1 MADGTV
7 RIDTSLDSSGFESG
21 LSKLGGIAKTGLKT
35 AMAVVGGVSTALG
48 GLGLAAA
55 KIGSGF
61 EAEMSKVE
69 AISGASGK
77 DLEALTEKAKEMG
90 AKTKFSASESA
101 QALEYMAMAGWKTE
115 DMLGGIEGIMNLAAA
130 SGEDLALTSDIVTDA
145 LTAFGLSAKD
155 SGRFADIMA
164 AASSNA
170 NTNVSMLGESFKYVA
185 PVAGALGYS
194 AEDTAVALG
203 LMANSGIKASQ
214 GGTSLRSTLT
224 RMAKPTKDVQ
234 RAMDDLG
241 ISLTDS
247 EGNMKSLDDLM
258 GDLREG
264 FSGLTEAEKA
274 QYAASLAGKEGMS
287 GLLAIV
293 SASDGDFNKLKDAVY
308 GCDGAAQQMAET
320 MQDNLSGS
328 VTILKS
334 SAEGLGIEIYEGMAE
349 PLKNAADAATGYVN
363 DLTAAFKGEGFRGL
377 AATAGDIFADL
388 VTKAAE
394 QAPRMI
400 DTAVTLIES
409 FVKGLIKNK
418 GRLARGAKEIV
429 LALADGLVRLLPQGL
444 QAPVRDAI
452 NGIVA
457 SFEDGGL
464 GKAVD
469 TVVTLFGNICNA
481 AGKLAEFMLPPLTA
495 ALDLLG
501 ENFNL
506 LVGAAAGAYAGLKV
520 FNGLTSVTGTL
531 GGIVGKVQ
539 GLWGLLT
546 AHPFAALAG
555 GIAAA
560 AGGIAVLLASTED
573 AIEAQ
578 YGLTEEEKICID
590 TIHEMGDAYRETME
604 AREQSFSDTSAE
616 FKYYEDLWQELQGI
630 VDENGKIN
638 EGYEGRAA
646 FITSTLSEA
655 LGTEIQIVDGVIQ
668 QYGNLRREIGQ
679 LIEVKKAEA
688 YLSADEDAYAEAI
701 RNKEA
706 ALQEYLDAQKAYTDA
721 VRDHEEA
728 VAAAEK
734 AQEDWDDAAEKGME
748 FTAEE
753 SRILEDATKAKEKA
767 EATMYKLGAAYEEAE
782 GTYLGYVN
790 VIEGHEGLAAAILTG
805 DAEGIGTAL
814 LKMRNDFVYA
824 ETSTRETLLKQVQA
838 MQENYQKLKK
848 AVDDG
853 APGVTQ
859 AMVDEAQDMVFMA
872 VSELERFDDLAEPE
886 GQRGAESYAAGARAG
901 KPSTAQAGREL
912 LAEAMKP
919 FQGADFTDFGPKHML
934 QYRGGVR
941 SQKGSVAEAT
951 GDVME
956 GARVAADAVSFT
968 ATGKN
973 KIDEAAAGMGRGQA
987 GINQAA
993 GSVLSGA
1000 KAAAGA
1006 VDFSPVG
1013 ENAGAGVESG
1023 IRSKI
1028 KKVAAAAREMVQAAI
1043 NSANNAQEA
1052 RSPARKLIKSGRW
1065 FGEGAEIGIKDK
1077 TPDVAK
1083 AGGEMMQ
1090 AAVDAADR
1098 KAAVSSMRAAM
1109 DSGVSRITSDLALRV
1124 WMPAGASGQ
1133 AGGQTIN
1140 QTVNIN
1146 QPVKGPVETARELKK
1161 VGRELCFG
1169 R

>member
-7 RIDTSLDSSGFESG
+7 KIDTSLDSSGFESG

-90 AKTKFSASESA
+90 ARTKFSASESA

-194 AEDTAVALG
+194 AEDAAIALG

-247 EGNMKSLDDLM
+247 EGNMRSLDELM

-264 FSGLTEAEKA
+264 FAGLTEAEQA
-274 QYAASLAGKEGMS
+274 QYAAALAGKEGMS

-293 SASDGDFNKLKDAVY
+293 NASEGDFNKLKDAVY
-308 GCDGAAQQMAET
+308 GCEGAAQQMAET

-328 VTILKS
+328 LTILKS

-349 PLKNAADAATGYVN
+349 PLKTAADAADGYVN
-363 DLTAAFKGEGFRGL
+363 DLTDAFKGEGFRGL
-377 AATAGDIFADL
+377 AAAAGDIFADL

-409 FVKGLIKNK
+409 FVKGIVKNK

-429 LALADGLVRLLPQGL
+429 LALADGLVKMLPQGL
-444 QAPVRDAI
+444 QAPVRDAV

-457 SFEDGGL
+457 SFESGGL

-469 TVVTLFGNICNA
+469 TAVTLFGNLCDA
-481 AGKLAEFMLPPLTA
+481 AGRLADFTLPPLTA
-495 ALDLLG
+495 ALDFSG
-501 ENFNL
+501 EHFNL

-531 GGIVGKVQ
+531 GNMVGKVQ
-539 GLWGLLT
+539 GLWGLLA

-560 AGGIAVLLASTED
+560 AGGIAVLSLTIPD
-573 AIEAQ
+573 ANAELKAYGEEMAAAAQ
-578 YGLTEEEKICID
+578 ATR
-590 TIHEMGDAYRETME
+590 DAKE
-604 AREQSFSDTSAE
+604 AREDATESIKTE
-616 FKYYEDLWQELQGI
+616 YGHYEELWQELQGI
-630 VDENGKIN
+630 VDQNGKVKEN
-638 EGYEGRAA
+638 YEERAA
-646 FITSTLSEA
+646 FIVKELSEA
-655 LGTEIQIVDGVIQ
+655 TGLEIEMNDGVIQ
-668 QYGNLRREIGQ
+668 SYQEIRREVSETLEI
-679 LIEVKKAEA
+679 KKAEA
-688 YLSADEDAYAEAI
+688 RLNAY
-701 RNKEA
+701 RGD
-706 ALQEYLDAQKAYTDA
+706 Y
-721 VRDHEEA
+721 EEA
-728 VAAAEK
+728 VRNEAK
-734 AQEDWDDAAEKGME
+734 AQEDYTKAVVDHSEELERNKRLHDDMDALLQKYPDSMKLTEY
-748 FTAEE
+748 E
-753 SRILEDATKAKEKA
+753 SRE
-767 EATMYKLGAAYEEAE
+767 YEEALSDLNRQIYE
-782 GTYLGYVN
+782 SDEALGITEQTLKDAGYVWEEN
-790 VIEGHEGLAAAILTG
+790 QQIIENWENASGAVESGSTDMRTALFAMEQGLKRHGSVNQETLKKQRDDAWEHYQKYKSLAQIEGSGVTDTMVNEAAAMFSLTH
-805 DAEGIGTAL
+805 AEWLKGTGATERDIAYWNSTACSTINGSFL
-814 LKMRNDFVYA
+814 PEYA
-824 ETSTRETLLKQVQA
+824 E
-838 MQENYQKLKK
+838 KK
-848 AVDDG
+848 AQESVEKFCE
-853 APGVTQ
+853 AMNTGVTPASQ
-859 AMVDEAQDMVFMA
+859 
-872 VSELERFDDLAEPE
+872 
-886 GQRGAESYAAGARAG
+886 AAGA
-901 KPSTAQAGREL
+901 
-912 LAEAMKP
+912 MMN
-919 FQGADFTDFGPKHML
+919 GAK
-934 QYRGGVR
+934 
-941 SQKGSVAEAT
+941 A
-951 GDVME
+951 
-956 GARVAADAVSFT
+956 AADAVSFVN
-968 ATGKN
+968 TGKSKTDQAAVGMGLQQTGIN
-973 KIDEAAAGMGRGQA
+973 HAAGTVM
-987 GINQAA
+987 
-993 GSVLSGA
+993 LGA

-1006 VDFSPVG
+1006 IDFSPVG
-1013 ENAGAGVESG
+1013 ENAGRGVESG
-1023 IRSKI
+1023 INSAVRR
-1028 KKVAAAAREMVQAAI
+1028 VANAAANMVTAAI
-1043 NSANNAQEA
+1043 AAANRAQEA
-1052 RSPARKLIKSGRW
+1052 RSPARKLIRSGRW

-1098 KAAVSSMRAAM
+1098 QAAVSSMRAAM

-1124 WMPAGASGQ
+1124 WTPTGMSERS
-1133 AGGQTIN
+1133 GGQTIS

-1146 QPVKGPVETARELKK
+1146 QPVRSPVETARELRR